1 MEGIKLCWD
10 WSSLPAVGNANWL
23 RVVIQGLLVLI
34 KPKPIILPRAG
45 DKTVAQGPSQ
55 GPLAMCCL
63 LDVGSQAGSEIIK
76 GIAFPTKPAVLA
88 GRKGIAI
95 KLLIFFNILFIFVIW
110 NFFWLRPWHVEAPR
124 SGIKPVPQHWR
135 KLQWQHQILNVLHHK
150 GTPTIKSIDK
160 E

>member
-110 NFFWLRPWHVEAPR
+110 NFFGYAHDMWKLPGQGSNLCHSTDASCSDSTR
-124 SGIKPVPQHWR
+124 SLMCCI
-135 KLQWQHQILNVLHHK
+135 
-150 GTPTIKSIDK
+150 TK
-160 E
+160 ELLLLGQ